1 MSSSATDTLLQRIFE
16 VLLSRGRTTAKRLG
30 QDTSLSPRLVRHGLT
45 VLVQQNLIWHHTD
58 PDTLATHYEA
68 NAGAAYNVV
77 RTGKIL
83 DTIHHNYGEEAKF
96 LVHNILVN
104 GHLKVSEL
112 MQLKSPHAPNGVS
125 PANPETNGAASETS
139 GTADDEPDH
148 AQHTFDLIAH
158 LIAVG
163 MLEPLNM
170 RSLQPPE
177 DVRAELD
184 REIMKDYPS
193 GLRGTK
199 QKNEF
204 NARSKEAWREVQDES
219 KDLKRRLER
228 DYMNGP
234 TTKRRKLAN
243 GASANGFSAVN
254 RDDVIDVSCYGLSM
268 GPDYR
273 TNMLAAR
280 HYSSS

>member
-1 MSSSATDTLLQRIFE
+1 LI
-16 VLLSRGRTTAKRLG
+16 
-30 QDTSLSPRLVRHGLT
+30 
-45 VLVQQNLIWHHTD
+45 QQNVIWHHTD
-58 PDTLATHYEA
+58 PDTLVTHYEA
-68 NAGAAYNVV
+68 NAEAAYNLV

-96 LVHNILVN
+96 LVHNILLN
-104 GHLKVSEL
+104 GHLKLSEL
-112 MQLKSPHAPNGVS
+112 MELGAQRPANGVTH
-125 PANPETNGAASETS
+125 AKAETNGAASETTS
-139 GTADDEPDH
+139 TAEEEPEH
-148 AQHTFDLIAH
+148 VQQTFDLIAH

-163 MLEPLNM
+163 ILEPLNM

-184 REIMKDYPS
+184 REIMKSYPS

-219 KDLKRRLER
+219 KDLKARLER

-234 TTKRRKLAN
+234 AIKRRKLAN
-243 GASANGFSAVN
+243 GAITNGFSAIN
-254 RDDVIDVSCYGLSM
+254 RDDLIDVGRPS
-268 GPDYR
+268 R
-273 TNMLAAR
+273 
-280 HYSSS
+280 